1 MSQGD
6 YPDRKQLVMPT
17 SRTADQHPGP
27 EDQGTLPAEIIPG
40 IEP

>member
-6 YPDRKQLVMPT
+6 DPDRKLLVMPT

-27 EDQGTLPAEIIPG
+27 EDQGTSQHHLRCG
-40 IEP
+40 R